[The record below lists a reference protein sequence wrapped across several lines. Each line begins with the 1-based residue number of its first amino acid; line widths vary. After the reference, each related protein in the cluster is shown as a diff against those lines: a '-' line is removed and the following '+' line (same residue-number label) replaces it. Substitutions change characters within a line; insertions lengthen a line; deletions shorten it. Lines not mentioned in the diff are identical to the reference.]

1 MFRLSNLIASV
12 VEDRAERNLD
22 GCIAIWNFTN
32 RCNLSCHH
40 CYSYADPNQEDFLTT
55 DFILGAIPELK
66 KGGVKFVIFSGGEPL
81 IRRDIF
87 DIAQAMREAGIV
99 TYLSTNGLYIGDKN
113 ADAIIEHFN
122 YIGIS
127 IDGIESVHDRF
138 RGMEGAYR
146 KSLAAIDT
154 IQKHG
159 GNAGIRFTITEE
171 TKENLY
177 DIFALAERIGVDKLY
192 ISHLVYS
199 GRGLENLKIDI
210 DKTERRKFVEYI
222 IDKAFQYYDE
232 GRGID
237 IVTGNMEMD
246 AILFLDKFSKRYPHL
261 KEEMIARLRRWGG
274 NSAGR
279 KLVNIDW
286 MGRVKP
292 DPFFPYYLG
301 NMTERPFSEIWND
314 ATNEMLVKLRE
325 HPRKIG
331 GYCHDCGVIDI
342 CNGGSRS
349 RAWAIHGDLW
359 AEDPSCYLD
368 AQEKSIIK
376 SSKGTNG

>member
-1 MFRLSNLIASV
+1 VFRLSNLIKSV
-12 VEDRAERNLD
+12 TEGKKERVLD
-22 GCIAIWNFTN
+22 GAIAIWNFTN
-32 RCNLSCHH
+32 RCNLACHH

-55 DFILGAIPELK
+55 DFILDAIDALK
-66 KGGVKFVIFSGGEPL
+66 RGGIRFVIFSGGEPL

-87 DIAQAMREAGIV
+87 DIAQAMREQGII
-99 TYLSTNGLYIGDKN
+99 TYLSTNGLYINEKN
-113 ADAIIEHFN
+113 VDRIIDTFN

-127 IDGIESVHDRF
+127 IDGIEAVHDRF

-146 KSLAAIDT
+146 KSLDAIAL

-159 GNAGIRFTITEE
+159 GNAGIRFTITDE

-177 DIFALAERIGVDKLY
+177 DIFDLAERIGVDKIY

-210 DKTERRKFVEYI
+210 SKEERRKFVEFI
-222 IDKAFQYYDE
+222 IDKAFQYHEE
-232 GRGID
+232 GRDID
-237 IVTGNMEMD
+237 VVTGNMEMD
-246 AILFLDKFSKRYPHL
+246 AILFLEKFSEKYPQL
-261 KEEMIARLRRWGG
+261 RDEMLRRLRNWGG

-286 MGRVKP
+286 MGNVKP
-292 DPFFPYYLG
+292 DPFFPVTIG
-301 NMTERPFSEIWND
+301 NMTERPFDEIWLD
-314 ATNEMLVKLRE
+314 KENELLTKLRE
-325 HPRKIG
+325 HPRKLSG
-331 GYCHDCGVIDI
+331 KCADCGVIDI

-359 AEDPSCYLD
+359 AEDPSCYLS
-368 AQEKSIIK
+368 ERERLVKSEE
-376 SSKGTNG
+376 